1 MRKGKGKSSKSS
13 TRPSQM
19 SAGGKLEEEV
29 DGVRCH
35 SHFQGIQSL
44 WVQIIKRKLVAS
56 RRRFL
61 TGRRLFSRGKL
72 LFQRTFQQGKSLVSS
87 RTRRWSRSRRRFLS
101 VEKGAPVKV
110 HVDDTVE
117 KKVTVGASQAVMRAG
132 DFWLDDMGYYGNV
145 RCRKCGSCFLASI
158 GSCGVTVG
166 CARSTW
172 SVVRTVRVSGPPTY
186 MSSHV
191 GAKG

>member
-1 MRKGKGKSSKSS
+1 
-13 TRPSQM
+13 M

-158 GSCGVTVG
+158 GSCGVCEEYVERRSYSSGVRPPYVHELTCRGERVG
-166 CARSTW
+166 KGGKW
-172 SVVRTVRVSGPPTY
+172 PSVLLAGL
-186 MSSHV
+186 
-191 GAKG
+191 